1 MNRIDKLP
9 ASLTNIKWEKTQ
21 TIDIKT
27 KTRDKTNDSV
37 AIKRN
42 TKNNYNYKFK
52 SFKEIEQFLK
62 KHKLVKLK
70 QDEMDNLNI
79 LITIKEA

>member
-52 SFKEIEQFLK
+52 SFKEIE
-62 KHKLVKLK
+62 
-70 QDEMDNLNI
+70 
-79 LITIKEA
+79 